1 MNEISTLSTTTQNG
15 KETIAYRRRCV
26 TTTTTGSS
34 NHRIVR
40 RRQRQG
46 STPITTTVT
55 RESHPTDTVTD
66 IPFQVPISIPTD
78 WLIHTSVVILM
89 KHLLYARGLF
99 PMTVDQLLLD
109 AEVEDTTT
117 TTIKTTNSSHNL
129 AQRSWSSSNS
139 SSLRRS
145 MRKAREQVQRLTT
158 EWNSWH
164 KMMISN
170 GESCNGHEQ
179 QLAFVLISIG
189 PSYTQSRELYVMDVQ
204 GLVGDV
210 RTEAIMDGRVEG
222 TLTRR
227 LLGTLLN
234 HDKSPLQDLPG
245 QNSPS
250 YRMWISFGIQ
260 SLSIRTECG
269 SMPSSMSLHQMDENC
284 CPSKSSS
291 IDGCNKRNLF
301 ATLIGRRSFPI
312 RAASQKSGC
321 VCIRLNR
328 PPNNRSSNGNDSA
341 STGQTEDEPLHPSSD
356 SIAWFSLPTSIKG
369 FRQT

>member
-1 MNEISTLSTTTQNG
+1 MKEISTLPTTTQNG

-26 TTTTTGSS
+26 TTTGSS

-46 STPITTTVT
+46 STPITTKVI
-55 RESHPTDTVTD
+55 SLPTDTVTD
-66 IPFQVPISIPTD
+66 IPFQVPVSIPTD
-78 WLIHTSVVILM
+78 WLIHTSVVNLM

-99 PMTVDQLLLD
+99 PMTMDQLLLD
-109 AEVEDTTT
+109 PEANDTTT
-117 TTIKTTNSSHNL
+117 TTSNATSPFHNSTR
-129 AQRSWSSSNS
+129 RSWSSSNS

-170 GESCNGHEQ
+170 GESCNGHAQ

-189 PSYTQSRELYVMDVQ
+189 PSYTQSRELYVLDVQ

-250 YRMWISFGIQ
+250 YRMWISFGIR
-260 SLSIRTECG
+260 SLSIIRTETG
-269 SMPSSMSLHQMDENC
+269 NMPSSMMLHQMDENC
-284 CPSKSSS
+284 CPSICSST
-291 IDGCNKRNLF
+291 IDGCNVRNLF
-301 ATLIGRRSFPI
+301 APLIGRRSFPI
-312 RAASQKSGC
+312 RAASQRSGC

-328 PPNNRSSNGNDSA
+328 PPNSRISNGNDSA
-341 STGQTEDEPLHPSSD
+341 STGQTENEHLHPSSD